1 MTSITKPASSTVWMA
16 SILDFS
22 QNDKKNLESILNKDP
37 ANNKTN
43 SQEQIN
49 NEQAKPIT
57 ILSNKNQVQHN
68 SDTLSL
74 INQFIHQ
81 PLSIPIEEFD
91 KLAHDE
97 QNQLMRALLIKEKII
112 NQEDKAIATR
122 ELANGVIDYLDRY
135 DYSKDKIAELAWLLL
150 KPLGEYG
157 GSNGETAPYAR
168 QQTAITNWLQY
179 AIFGMPIDNWLLA
192 QIKKYQ
198 PQQNAFIQTATITD
212 KLQQIITAGLPL
224 DNWRLMQK
232 KQIESA
238 ENFLLHHQ
246 DLKNDH
252 HNHIELTLPYAEI
265 RDYYQQRI
273 LNRILPILI
282 LQPKTPAERQRL
294 QKMAIDE
301 PKWGY
306 LHAGATLLSES
317 GADLNSM
324 SLDEIIDTG
333 MWLETSISKETVPA
347 SYVHYFKLPAL
358 IHDVLT
364 NGHQAEVDESDKE
377 AMASVY
383 HAYFDHLTQYHNNNN
398 PFIQLSNLSQNW
410 KSRPDL
416 ARQQLKEN
424 DIDESWLNN
433 YLYKNSVVEY

>member
-1 MTSITKPASSTVWMA
+1 M
-16 SILDFS
+16 
-22 QNDKKNLESILNKDP
+22 NKDP

-232 KQIESA
+232 
-238 ENFLLHHQ
+238 N
-246 DLKNDH
+246 
-252 HNHIELTLPYAEI
+252 
-265 RDYYQQRI
+265 R
-273 LNRILPILI
+273 LNR
-282 LQPKTPAERQRL
+282 
-294 QKMAIDE
+294 QKIFCYTI
-301 PKWGY
+301 K
-306 LHAGATLLSES
+306 
-317 GADLNSM
+317 
-324 SLDEIIDTG
+324 I
-333 MWLETSISKETVPA
+333 
-347 SYVHYFKLPAL
+347 
-358 IHDVLT
+358 
-364 NGHQAEVDESDKE
+364 
-377 AMASVY
+377 
-383 HAYFDHLTQYHNNNN
+383 
-398 PFIQLSNLSQNW
+398 
-410 KSRPDL
+410 
-416 ARQQLKEN
+416 
-424 DIDESWLNN
+424 
-433 YLYKNSVVEY
+433 